1 MPNVPFSFSW
11 KIWRSSTPIATAEE
25 ILTYLNEA
33 AEEQGLKEKMRFKTD
48 ISVADLKS
56 SDTRW
61 HLTTTTGQ
69 SLIFVFVINL
79 L

>member
-33 AEEQGLKEKMRFKTD
+33 AEEQGLKDKMRFKTD
-48 ISVADLKS
+48 ISVAEWKS
-56 SDTRW
+56 SNNRW
-61 HLTTTTGQ
+61 YLTTTTGQ
-69 SLIFVFVINL
+69 FLTFVL
-79 L
+79 